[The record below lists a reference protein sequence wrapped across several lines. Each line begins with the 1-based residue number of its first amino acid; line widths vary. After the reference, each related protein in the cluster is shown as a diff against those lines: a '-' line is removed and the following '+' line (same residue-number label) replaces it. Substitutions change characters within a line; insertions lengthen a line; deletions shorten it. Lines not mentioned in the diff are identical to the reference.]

1 MEPEKRLQPHIM
13 CGVGDVARYALLPGD
28 PRRVERIAS
37 HLDEARKVGDYRGYV
52 TYTGEAEGVGI
63 SACSTGI
70 GCPSAAIVVEELMRI
85 GVETFIRVGTTGS
98 LQPGLDSGDIV
109 VATAAVRGEGT
120 SRSYVP
126 VEYPAAASLDV
137 TLALL
142 DAAHELGVEVHPGI
156 VLSTDAYYGGNEE
169 ALRRYGAANV
179 LSIEME
185 ASTIFTLAALRGKR
199 AGAIMVVDG
208 NLAEGTGKGEFEPG
222 ERTGEL
228 ADRVQ
233 SSIDD
238 EIRVAIRAAQ
248 ILEERSEVV

>member
-1 MEPEKRLQPHIM
+1 MAPEKRLQPHIM

-28 PRRVERIAS
+28 PQRVERIAS

-52 TYTGEAEGVGI
+52 TYTGEARGVGV

-120 SRSYVP
+120 SMSYVP

-142 DAAHELGVEVHPGI
+142 DAARELGVEVHPGI

-222 ERTGEL
+222 EKTGEL

-238 EIRVAIRAAQ
+238 EIQIAIRAVR
-248 ILEERSEVV
+248 ILEERADLA

>member
-1 MEPEKRLQPHIM
+1 MAQEKRLQPHIM

-28 PRRVERIAS
+28 PQRVERIAS
-37 HLDEARKVGDYRGYV
+37 HLDEARKVADYRGYV
-52 TYTGEAEGVGI
+52 TYTGEAGVVAI

-137 TLALL
+137 TMALL
-142 DAAHELGVEVHPGI
+142 DAAEELGVEVYPGI

-169 ALRRYGAANV
+169 ALRKYGAANV

-185 ASTIFTLAALRGKR
+185 ASTVFVLAALRGKR

-208 NLAEGTGKGEFEPG
+208 NLATGTGKGEFEPG
-222 ERTGEL
+222 EKTGEL
-228 ADRVQ
+228 ADKVQ

-238 EIRVAIRAAQ
+238 EIRIAIRACQ
-248 ILEERSEVV
+248 ILEGA

>member
-120 SRSYVP
+120 SRSYVS
-126 VEYPAAASLDV
+126 VEYPAVASLDV

>member
-228 ADRVQ
+228 ADSVQ

-238 EIRVAIRAAQ
+238 EIRVAIRACQ
-248 ILEERSEVV
+248 ILEGA